1 MQEGAVPAV
10 PAVPLS
16 PLSVPYVRLLG
27 LEVERSSAR
36 VVVRSS
42 RSQASFPDDSPALL
56 PGSCTEPGLSWGLP
70 PQGTFSAQG
79 RTDRRFTKKMGK
91 LSVFW
96 TGFYETRWQVG
107 RKTPKR
113 EDAQTV
119 FKSCP
124 QRRSEGPSALR
135 LHVPQQ
141 TEVHLLSLVSL
152 EPCFLLLNSSA

>member
-1 MQEGAVPAV
+1 MTAQPCSLGAAQNL
-10 PAVPLS
+10 AS
-16 PLSVPYVRLLG
+16 PGGFHLRALSVPKDG
-27 LEVERSSAR
+27 
-36 VVVRSS
+36 
-42 RSQASFPDDSPALL
+42 Q
-56 PGSCTEPGLSWGLP
+56 
-70 PQGTFSAQG
+70 
-79 RTDRRFTKKMGK
+79 TDILQKKMGK
-91 LSVFW
+91 LSIFW
-96 TGFYETRWQVG
+96 TGFYETRWQVD

-152 EPCFLLLNSSA
+152 EPRFLLLPWVCRFSPS